1 MLLIIYP
8 ILHRPVSPLML
19 LTHLLYFFSF
29 HTLMTQEKK
38 KTVLWCELLMEYVC
52 KLLLWVNLP
61 SQHSACK
68 NIKTHTFCKT
78 TANTPNSRFL
88 LGFSLNKNIH
98 HLWGCSLVRSADKQN
113 VQFQPWPSQEE
124 ALCDERAFNFESIR
138 ACSFST
144 GWYHPHN
151 YTCSLVEW
159 YLYPFLGFDPTTS
172 EADQAVMI
180 VINTC

>member
-8 ILHRPVSPLML
+8 ILHRPVSPLTL
-19 LTHLLYFFSF
+19 LTHLLYFFF
-29 HTLMTQEKK
+29 LPHTNDTEKNSSLVW
-38 KTVLWCELLMEYVC
+38 TSHVIHLQAPAGA
-52 KLLLWVNLP
+52 NLP

-78 TANTPNSRFL
+78 TVNTPNSRFL

-98 HLWGCSLVRSADKQN
+98 RLCGRSLVRSADKQN

-144 GWYHPHN
+144 GWYHPHD

-159 YLYPFLGFDPTTS
+159 YLYPSLEFDPTTT